1 MEPPDADG
9 RRTAYARRVQ
19 EFDAL
24 APRPLTEPVPSR
36 LPCSAPRCAEILAL
50 HAASLDSGALG
61 YLDPESGLF
70 VLNAQFLA
78 DRQRCCHTG
87 CRHCPYTA
95 K

>member
-1 MEPPDADG
+1 MLGA
-9 RRTAYARRVQ
+9 
-19 EFDAL
+19 
-24 APRPLTEPVPSR
+24 
-36 LPCSAPRCAEILAL
+36 AL